1 MSVDLID
8 KRREA
13 DRVCGIALPN
23 GTWFKVLAIPGMDK
37 LINTQLTNDPLD
49 VTAAKAKKM
58 ADLIEPWTPPDG
70 WCNGNDK
77 EWHAKMKGYLIEFFR
92 TCNGFRSQ

>member
-13 DRVCGIALPN
+13 DRVCGVSLPS
-23 GTWFKVLAIPGMDK
+23 GTWFKVLAIPGMEK
-37 LINTQLTNDPLD
+37 LVNTRFTNDPMS
-49 VTAAKAKKM
+49 VNAAKAKKM

-70 WCNGNDK
+70 WYNGNDK

-92 TCNGFRSQ
+92 SCNGFRSQ

>member
-13 DRVCGIALPN
+13 DRVCGASLPN

-37 LINTQLTNDPLD
+37 LINTQFTNDPVN

-77 EWHAKMKGYLIEFFR
+77 EWHAKMKGYLIEFFL

>member
-1 MSVDLID
+1 MSVDLTD
-8 KRREA
+8 KRRAA

-37 LINTQLTNDPLD
+37 LINTQLTNDPLE

-70 WCNGNDK
+70 WVNGNDK
-77 EWHAKMKGYLIEFFR
+77 EAHHRMKEYLVEFLQG
-92 TCNGFRSQ
+92 CNGFRSR